1 MPTGY
6 TADISKGITF
16 EQFILNCARA
26 FGACI
31 SLRDE
36 PGGGEAI
43 PASFEASD
51 YHPNAIV
58 KERAIILELTGL
70 TDEQCE
76 LRAQQAYDDALAFN
90 AGERERMGQLLA
102 RYAAMKDQALAWVP
116 PSSEH
121 KRLKDFMLEQ
131 LDSSINFDCDTSYY
145 DNNKPTRMTG
155 AEWRAD
161 RISNAFS
168 SIEYHTKGHADEIA
182 STHNRNE
189 WVRLLRESLRGEQQ

>member
-26 FGACI
+26 FGACV

-76 LRAQQAYDDALAFN
+76 QRAQQAYDEAMAFN
-90 AGERERMGQLLA
+90 ASERERMGQLLV
-102 RYAAMKDQALAWVP
+102 RYTAMKDQALAWVP

-121 KRLKDFMLEQ
+121 RRLKDFMLEQ
-131 LDSSINFDCDTSYY
+131 LDSSIKFDCDTSYY
-145 DNNKPTRMTG
+145 DNNQPTRMTG
-155 AEWRAD
+155 AEWRED
-161 RISNAFS
+161 RISSAFE

-182 STHNRNE
+182 STHKRNE
-189 WVRLLRESLRGEQQ
+189 WIRLLRESIGAQS